1 MSEAIALPVL
11 QGRLCQLRS
20 LTLADAPSLQRH
32 ADDPAVAHNLF
43 DGFPSPYT
51 LATAEHWCTAMCRE
65 PAFGHVWGMAVAG
78 EVIGCISVRPDA
90 GWMRCNAEVGYWV
103 GQAHWRCGIASEALG
118 LVSDWAWAHLP
129 EVTRLYAPIF
139 ARNAGSQAVARRCG
153 YQLEGLLRQSAI
165 KNGQVIDRALWARY
179 RAT

>member
-1 MSEAIALPVL
+1 MSTLTELPVL

-20 LTLADAPSLQRH
+20 LGIADAPALQRH
-32 ADDPAVAHNLF
+32 ADDPAVANNLF

-51 LATAEHWCTAMCRE
+51 LATAEQWCNTMCRE
-65 PAFGHVWGMAVAG
+65 PAFGFVWGIEVAG

-90 GWMRCNAEVGYWV
+90 GWMRCNAEVGYWI
-103 GQAHWRCGIASEALG
+103 GRAHWRRGITSEALG
-118 LVSDWAWAHLP
+118 LVGAWAWANLP

-139 ARNAGSQAVARRCG
+139 ARNAASQAVARRCG
-153 YQLEGLLRQSAI
+153 YLLEGVLRQSLI

-179 RAT
+179 RSA